1 LRRKPVD
8 KSEWSDTEYKW
19 RFAADNTT
27 YMLKDE
33 QRSATVHTPR
43 RHFRTA
49 GLAAFFLAFAAGCSH
64 PTGQKTIQTQT
75 VSGISVT
82 MTNEG
87 STSVEAPPHSGDNVV
102 VLDITDTATG
112 QALNGANITA
122 TADMLAP
129 RIAGQ
134 AVSGRSK
141 GRGRY
146 EVPIRLGI
154 AAKYDLRVDVTPRG
168 KSTVNFVF
176 PIEAWQ

>member
-1 LRRKPVD
+1 MRKH
-8 KSEWSDTEYKW
+8 
-19 RFAADNTT
+19 FAAVLTAAFA
-27 YMLKDE
+27 LF
-33 QRSATVHTPR
+33 ATV
-43 RHFRTA
+43 
-49 GLAAFFLAFAAGCSH
+49 GCSH
-64 PTGQKTIQTQT
+64 PAEQKPTQTQ
-75 VSGISVT
+75 VSSGLSVT
-82 MTNEG
+82 MTTVG
-87 STSVEAPPHSGDNVV
+87 ATSATAPPHSGDNVV
-102 VLDITDTATG
+102 TLDIADAASG
-112 QALNGANITA
+112 QPVDGANITA

-168 KSTVNFVF
+168 QPTVSFVF